1 MYSFLSSILFF
12 KSWQWLVSKCLITF
26 HVPLTT
32 VSLHCM
38 HNDLLF
44 LSTIPYIS
52 VHMSWRGRV
61 LLLPLHHSILLFY
74 FFDSP
79 SQGFFFGDGDLD
91 FDRLLLGREID
102 LDLDLDLDRDWKYL
116 DPFIEPDLD
125 RLSEADRDLRRDT
138 DLDRRGDADLDLLP
152 RLRLRL
158 LLRER
163 EYRLPLDLECDLDRD
178 LASLQV
184 DPLWPMV

>member
-1 MYSFLSSILFF
+1 MATNYLAY
-12 KSWQWLVSKCLITF
+12 
-26 HVPLTT
+26 
-32 VSLHCM
+32 
-38 HNDLLF
+38 LL
-44 LSTIPYIS
+44 
-52 VHMSWRGRV
+52 
-61 LLLPLHHSILLFY
+61 
-74 FFDSP
+74 
-79 SQGFFFGDGDLD
+79 FGDGDLD
-91 FDRLLLGREID
+91 FDRLLLGRERD

-125 RLSEADRDLRRDT
+125 RLSEADLDLRRDT

-152 RLRLRL
+152 LL